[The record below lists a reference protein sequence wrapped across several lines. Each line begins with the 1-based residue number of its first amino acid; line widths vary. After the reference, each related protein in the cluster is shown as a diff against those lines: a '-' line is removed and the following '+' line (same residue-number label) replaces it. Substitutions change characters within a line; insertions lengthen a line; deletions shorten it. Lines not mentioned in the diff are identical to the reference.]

1 VALDESA
8 ERPIISL
15 FDIVGKKA
23 GRQFIICTMIRDTL
37 AADALPAARL
47 IAAIAFAKILL
58 PVALQN

>member
-1 VALDESA
+1 VGLDKSA
-8 ERPIISL
+8 ERAVICL

-23 GRQFIICTMIRDTL
+23 GRQFIIRTMIRDAL